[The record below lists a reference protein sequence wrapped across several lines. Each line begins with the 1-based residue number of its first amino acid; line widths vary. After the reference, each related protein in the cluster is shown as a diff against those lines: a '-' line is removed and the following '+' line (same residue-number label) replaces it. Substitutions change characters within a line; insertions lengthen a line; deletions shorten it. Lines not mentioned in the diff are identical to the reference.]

1 MTCCDV
7 ISNTAPPLDFKCI
20 FPFRDGRLN
29 GCAKYQLNI
38 LKIEVDLHSHAIAAA
53 LLNDAYILSPT

>member
-1 MTCCDV
+1 M
-7 ISNTAPPLDFKCI
+7 ISNTALPLDFKCI

-38 LKIEVDLHSHAIAAA
+38 LKIEVDLHSHAIVAVI
-53 LLNDAYILSPT
+53 LNDAYILSLT